1 MNKDGPIH
9 IQNIGGGTFV
19 SKSDFD
25 RFKEL
30 TKTIVN
36 TPKEKKRKPKK
47 KTKKPPKKKG
57 REGRVCPSCNGRGHP
72 VTVYLSVICRTCGGN
87 GYI

>member
-1 MNKDGPIH
+1 MSKDGTIH

-19 SKSDFD
+19 PKSDFD

-36 TPKEKKRKPKK
+36 TPKEKKRKRKK
-47 KTKKPPKKKG
+47 KPAKKPKKKG
-57 REGRVCPSCNGRGHP
+57 ASGICPTCKGRGFP
-72 VTVYLSVICRTCGGN
+72 VAVYLSILCKTCGGA
-87 GYI
+87 GYV